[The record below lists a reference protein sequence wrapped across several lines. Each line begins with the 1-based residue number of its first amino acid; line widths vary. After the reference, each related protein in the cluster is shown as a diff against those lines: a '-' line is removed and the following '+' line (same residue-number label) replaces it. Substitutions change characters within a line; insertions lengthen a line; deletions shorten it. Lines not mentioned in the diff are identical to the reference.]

1 MLEMRKMLSKKLN
14 KKGFTLAELLVVV
27 AIIAILVAVSIP
39 IFTGRLEKSREATDV
54 ANMRAAKGAAVTAY
68 LSDDIKPDAT
78 GSAWKTT
85 TAPKAKAYY
94 FADEGVFVATKAEVT
109 VPYGKG
115 TATDGGTSFGKT
127 YTGTTVADGKVVFV
141 IIDTASG
148 AVEVD
153 WE

>member
-54 ANMRAAKGAAVTAY
+54 ANMRAAKGAAVTAI
-68 LSDDIKPDAT
+68 LSEEIVDGAT
-78 GSAWKTT
+78 WAVGAT
-85 TAPKAKAYY
+85 KATAYY
-94 FADEGVFVATKAEVT
+94 DAEEGVFKAAKAGING
-109 VPYGKG
+109 YGQG
-115 TATDGGTSFGKT
+115 TTADGGTTYKGYAKGTDYKGKIVKAT
-127 YTGTTVADGKVVFV
+127 ITLATDAVA
-141 IIDTASG
+141 IT
-148 AVEVD
+148 